1 MKQELNLKIGGKDRL
16 LKFGTNQ
23 TAIFC
28 DKHNL
33 SLTGYSDSLNVDNA
47 SASHLRDLIWSSL
60 VAGAKYNKE
69 EIDFDEYDVGDWID
83 DLSQSNLQKI
93 FDTMGGKEEGKKKP
107 GGS

>member
-1 MKQELNLKIGGKDRL
+1 MKQELTLKIGGKERL

-33 SLTGYSDSLNVDNA
+33 SLTGYSDSLNTDNA
-47 SASHLRDLIWSSL
+47 KPGHLRDLIWSSL

-69 EIDFDEYDVGDWID
+69 EVDFDEYNVGDWID
-83 DLSQSNLQKI
+83 DLPQNNLQKI
-93 FDTMGGKEEGKKKP
+93 FDTMGGNEEGKKKP

>member
-1 MKQELNLKIGGKDRL
+1 MKQELSLKIGGKDRL

-33 SLTGYSDSLNVDNA
+33 SLVGYSESINTDNA
-47 SASHLRDLIWSSL
+47 KASHLRDLIWSSL
-60 VAGAKYNKE
+60 VAGAKYQKVE
-69 EIDFDEYDVGDWID
+69 VDFDEYDVGDWID
-83 DLSQSNLQKI
+83 DLSQKELQSI